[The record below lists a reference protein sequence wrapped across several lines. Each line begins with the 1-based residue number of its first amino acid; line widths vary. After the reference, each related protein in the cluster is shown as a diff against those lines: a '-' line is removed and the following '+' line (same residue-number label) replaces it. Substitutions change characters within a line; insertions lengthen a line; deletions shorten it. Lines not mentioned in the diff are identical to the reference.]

1 MIVTTN
7 DDNISID
14 IRGFAHDSHI
24 TYRDLALIA
33 RSQYWVLYGNKN
45 VYVRARNIAR
55 GFRVVKLTKP

>member
-14 IRGFAHDSHI
+14 IRGFAHDSLI
-24 TYRDLALIA
+24 TYRDLAVIA
-33 RSQYWVLYGNKN
+33 RYWVLYGNKN
-45 VYVRARNIAR
+45 MYIKSRNIAR